1 MKIFFFK
8 MQFFFWSETLCYVCI
23 FYFFFTGPY
32 TTSKYADYNERLFPS
47 PSNSENADVSQNS
60 LIKSPFHQNVLTPTV
75 ELGDSSLTRNNLDS
89 SSTRN
94 FADSS
99 STPIQNYSNSVTST
113 ESLYNGYNRLRFI
126 TGGWKNSFIFI
137 FQ

>member
-1 MKIFFFK
+1 M
-8 MQFFFWSETLCYVCI
+8 
-23 FYFFFTGPY
+23 YFLLFFTGPY
-32 TTSKYADYNERLFPS
+32 TTSKYADYTDYDEGPS

-75 ELGDSSLTRNNLDS
+75 EVDS

-94 FADSS
+94 PS
-99 STPIQNYSNSVTST
+99 IYSNSVTST

-126 TGGWKNSFIFI
+126 TGG
-137 FQ
+137 

>member
-1 MKIFFFK
+1 M
-8 MQFFFWSETLCYVCI
+8 
-23 FYFFFTGPY
+23 YFLLFFTGPY
-32 TTSKYADYNERLFPS
+32 TTSKYADYDERPS

-75 ELGDSSLTRNNLDS
+75 EVES

-94 FADSS
+94 P
-99 STPIQNYSNSVTST
+99 PIYSNSVTST

-126 TGGWKNSFIFI
+126 TGG
-137 FQ
+137 